1 MLLITVLA
9 GITEKVNG
17 FFSARINAQR
27 LEYLD
32 DHLLR
37 DIGLAREFGRIVSYD
52 FRDDELSK
60 SHAEKVPEDDLKGG
74 GG

>member
-9 GITEKVNG
+9 RATEKVNQY
-17 FFSARINAQR
+17 FTDRIHAQR

-32 DHLLR
+32 DRLLR

-52 FRDDELSK
+52 YRDEQL
-60 SHAEKVPEDDLKGG
+60 AEKYTDREDSSG
-74 GG
+74 

>member
-17 FFSARINAQR
+17 YFSDRINAQR

-52 FRDDELSK
+52 FRDDELSQSRNK
-60 SHAEKVPEDDLKGG
+60 TAFEDVSEDSGG
-74 GG
+74 

>member
-17 FFSARINAQR
+17 YFSDRINAQR

-37 DIGLAREFGRIVSYD
+37 DIGLAREFGRIVSYG
-52 FRDDELSK
+52 FRDDELSQARGK
-60 SHAEKVPEDDLKGG
+60 NVFDDVSEDSGG
-74 GG
+74 